1 MIKARYSPDYD
12 DLVGQI
18 LEQVSPGL
26 RTELGFELKLY
37 QCLRI
42 LREDLGYEISI
53 EVEVHGDMEKAFRS
67 LEGDTSDYILH
78 QRPVRR
84 IKT

>member
-1 MIKARYSPDYD
+1 MIKARYSPGYD

-26 RTELGFELKLY
+26 RTEPGFELKLY

-53 EVEVHGDMEKAFRS
+53 EVEVHGAIEAAFES
-67 LEGDTSDYILH
+67 LKGDTSEYVLH

>member
-1 MIKARYSPDYD
+1 MIKARYSPDCD

-18 LEQVSPGL
+18 LEQASPGL
-26 RTELGFELKLY
+26 RTEPDFERKLY
-37 QCLRI
+37 RCLCI

-53 EVEVHGDMEKAFRS
+53 EVEVHGSVEAAFKS
-67 LEGDTSDYILH
+67 LEGDTSEYVLH